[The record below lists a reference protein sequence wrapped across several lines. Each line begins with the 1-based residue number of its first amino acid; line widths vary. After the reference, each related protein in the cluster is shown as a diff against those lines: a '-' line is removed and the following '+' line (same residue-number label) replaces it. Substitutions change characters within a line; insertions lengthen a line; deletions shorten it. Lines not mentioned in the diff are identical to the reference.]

1 MSRLARTICI
11 LVPLVLAITGFR
23 SRILADWWPE
33 NLATFLALLGL
44 AAAHRR
50 VHLSDLSWA
59 MIFVFPCAHE
69 YGTLYSYSNIPLGEW
84 AKPWLHTERNHY
96 NRLVHFLLAC

>member
-1 MSRLARTICI
+1 MSPLARTICI

-23 SRILADWWPE
+23 SRILTDWWLE
-33 NLATFLALLGL
+33 NLVTFLALLRF
-44 AAAHRR
+44 AAARRR